1 MITYLRTNIFE
12 SNAHVL
18 VNTVNTVGV
27 MGKGLAK
34 EFKRLYPSMFDSY
47 QRYCESGDLTVGK
60 LQLFRTS
67 NRWILNFPTKKNWRE
82 ASTVEYIELGLQKFV
97 ESYQVQGIKSVSFP
111 MLGCGNGGLDWEREV
126 KPLMEKY
133 LKKLPIEV
141 FIHIAKRDELKPE
154 HFNQKEIDRWLRNEV
169 NYLSGIEFFTH
180 LKQRYSGLLNVIE
193 KDNLKFEVRLQKI
206 EDEEA
211 FCIEGH
217 DIKLCLTEL
226 MLFNAWKTLRDN
238 GILKQKMLSSELA
251 IYSEIVMLFL
261 SELDYLVLTQ
271 LGDNETEI
279 GVRLLS
285 HKQPLEKEI
294 EKVLFVA

>member
-27 MGKGLAK
+27 MSKGLAK

-67 NRWILNFPTKKNWRE
+67 NRWILNFPTKKNWRQS
-82 ASTVEYIELGLQKFV
+82 STIEYIELGLQKFV
-97 ESYQVQGIKSVSFP
+97 DSYQEQGIKSVSFP

-169 NYLSGIEFFTH
+169 NYLSGMEFFRH

-193 KDNLKFEVRLQKI
+193 KNNLKFEVRLQKL

-211 FCIEGH
+211 FCIEGN
-217 DIKLCLTEL
+217 DIQLCLTESI
-226 MLFNAWKTLRDN
+226 LFNAWKTLRDN
-238 GILKQKMLSSELA
+238 GILKQKMLPSELA

-261 SELDYLVLTQ
+261 SKLDYLVLTQ